1 MTQAQMFDHLPLIFG
16 GLFLAILF
24 VQSGIDKVTDWS
36 GNIDWLS
43 GHFAK
48 SFLSGMVAP
57 LLIVLTVMELAT
69 GIASTIGVIHFLV
82 SGTATVL
89 FYASIVGAATLTAL
103 FFGQRVAKDYP
114 GAAVIVPYFILDLT
128 VIYLSAPV
136 R

>member
-1 MTQAQMFDHLPLIFG
+1 MFDHLPLIFG